1 MSESFRER
9 LARLRREPAKVEAG
23 TADSIDGAAAEE
35 APAIET
41 TAPEE
46 TGSPSVALPTWWR
59 ARVSK
64 RAPPRVESL
73 APRELGEPADLID
86 AANARGAFAVR
97 EERFSLEHRHG
108 STQLGSVRS
117 VRADLFALVAKD
129 PRLADLD
136 PQRAL
141 FLDIETT
148 GLSGGAGTK
157 AFLVGLGWIERG
169 EFVLWQGFL
178 RGPEQ
183 EAALL
188 HDVAERVAAS
198 SSIVTFFGKT
208 FDRHRLEDKM
218 RVHGVP
224 PPFEARAHLDLYH
237 PLRALYRP
245 ALENAR
251 LATLER
257 VLCGV
262 ERADDLSGAFA
273 PEAWYDFLAGRPH
286 RLNRVFA
293 HNRDDVLSLVTLCAH
308 LGALELEAPEPEAV
322 DPASAGE
329 LASRLE
335 AARLRGLARALAHAK
350 RWSECA
356 ALAKLALSRGPV
368 EGARDELLEL
378 LGTAERRARRRARR
392 DVE

>member
-1 MSESFRER
+1 VSESFRER
-9 LARLRREPAKVEAG
+9 LARLRREPAKIESENENAIENSTEA
-23 TADSIDGAAAEE
+23 ADAAAPSALEVS
-35 APAIET
+35 AP
-41 TAPEE
+41 PEVDSE
-46 TGSPSVALPTWWR
+46 SSTLPNWWR
-59 ARVSK
+59 ARLSK
-64 RAPPRVESL
+64 RAPPRVESR

-86 AANARGAFAVR
+86 ASNARGAFAVR
-97 EERFSLEHRHG
+97 EQRFPLEHRHG
-108 STQLGSVRS
+108 ATQLASVRS
-117 VRADLFALVAKD
+117 VRAEVFALIAKD
-129 PRLADLD
+129 PRLAELD
-136 PQRAL
+136 PERAL

-148 GLSGGAGTK
+148 GLSGGAGSK

-169 EFVLWQGFL
+169 DFALWQGFL

-188 HDVAERVAAS
+188 HEVAERVAAS
-198 SSIVTFFGKT
+198 SAIVTFFGKT

-218 RVHGVP
+218 RLHGVP

-251 LATLER
+251 LATLEHT
-257 VLCGV
+257 LCGV

-286 RLNRVFA
+286 RLERVFA

-308 LGALELEAPEPEAV
+308 LGALEFEAD
-322 DPASAGE
+322 DPTPAGE
-329 LASRLE
+329 LDSRLE

-356 ALAKLALSRGPV
+356 ALAKLALSRGPL

-378 LGTAERRARRRARR
+378 VRTAERRARRSAPP
-392 DVE
+392 